1 MFDEDEGRSKEKHNE
16 FSLLG
21 LKKNHWI
28 MIGIT
33 ILIISLTSGL
43 GLYFGL
49 NRNEDKEGD
58 NHYEEIFF
66 WTFNS
71 VLETTTNA
79 TSSGKGVILMIS
91 ISKLIQ

>member
-1 MFDEDEGRSKEKHNE
+1 MFDEDEGRSKEMQNE

-21 LKKNHWI
+21 LNKNHWI

-49 NRNEDKEGD
+49 NRNEDEEGD
-58 NHYEEIFF
+58 NH
-66 WTFNS
+66 FN
-71 VLETTTNA
+71 
-79 TSSGKGVILMIS
+79 G
-91 ISKLIQ
+91 

>member
-1 MFDEDEGRSKEKHNE
+1 MFDEDEGRSKEKQNE
-16 FSLLG
+16 FSFLG

-33 ILIISLTSGL
+33 ILIISLISGL

-58 NHYEEIFF
+58 NYCEKNIFELSF
-66 WTFNS
+66 
-71 VLETTTNA
+71 VLGTTTNA
-79 TSSGKGVILMIS
+79 TSSGKSVILFNVI
-91 ISKLIQ
+91 

>member
-1 MFDEDEGRSKEKHNE
+1 
-16 FSLLG
+16 
-21 LKKNHWI
+21 

-58 NHYEEIFF
+58 SHYDEKYF
-66 WTFNS
+66 WTFIS
-71 VLETTTNA
+71 VLGTTTNA
-79 TSSGKGVILMIS
+79 KSSGKSIILLIA

>member
-1 MFDEDEGRSKEKHNE
+1 MFDEDEGRSKEKQNE
-16 FSLLG
+16 FSFLG

-33 ILIISLTSGL
+33 ILIILLTSGL

-58 NHYEEIFF
+58 NHYDENYFF
-66 WTFNS
+66 ELLF
-71 VLETTTNA
+71 LF
-79 TSSGKGVILMIS
+79 
-91 ISKLIQ
+91 